1 MGVPF
6 GVLGAVIGVAAQGLT
21 NDVFF
26 QVGLLTVM
34 GLSAKNAILIVEFAK
49 QMVDE
54 EGLPVLEAAIRA
66 SRLRLRPILMTST
79 AFALGVLPMTM
90 ATGASSL
97 SQQSLGV
104 CVFAGTV
111 VATSFAIFF
120 IPLFYV
126 FVMNLFSRRRKSLK
140 E

>member
-1 MGVPF
+1 
-6 GVLGAVIGVAAQGLT
+6 
-21 NDVFF
+21 
-26 QVGLLTVM
+26 M

-49 QMVDE
+49 QMVE
-54 EGLPVLEAAIRA
+54 KEGVPVIEAAVNA
-66 SRLRLRPILMTST
+66 CRLRLRPILMTSA

-90 ATGASSL
+90 AKGASSL

-104 CVFAGTV
+104 CVFCGTV

-126 FVMNLFSRRRKSLK
+126 FVMNLFSRKRKTAK
-140 E
+140 G